1 LFTIKITIILS
12 ALFAVAMATATP
24 EQLDK
29 RHREL
34 DRREL
39 EPYMRQI
46 ELNQRESKLER
57 SE

>member
-1 LFTIKITIILS
+1 MRIIIILS

-46 ELNQRESKLER
+46 ELNQRENKLER

>member
-1 LFTIKITIILS
+1 MRIIIILS

-39 EPYMRQI
+39 EPYMRQT

-57 SE
+57 SK

>member
-34 DRREL
+34 DRHEL